1 MDTFVLGVELRATKE
16 DITYARMTLWADR
29 LIIEDSSVVV
39 AWLQDYPSPG
49 AVIHPLVY
57 DIKSLLSGCISS
69 NIRHIYSEMNSAANW
84 IASFIAH
91 HFGQGCFNDYFL
103 LSMFFRDILCSN
115 FLGCIHTRII

>member
-1 MDTFVLGVELRATKE
+1 M
-16 DITYARMTLWADR
+16 
-29 LIIEDSSVVV
+29 VV

-91 HFGQGCFNDYFL
+91 NFGQGCFNDYFL

-115 FLGCIHTRII
+115 FLGCIHTRIIRLIHSIKNKSKISKLYLDLLSLMLS